1 MKCDEGV
8 GSTYHTQIP
17 ETLQVIP
24 VPLVSAH
31 SQHDNSPNVHVKR
44 ESNKVLAVK
53 RAEVPNAN
61 HELCVMSARR
71 QFTSCVQ
78 GSSTHTHL
86 GSQVHRC
93 RLGLAMWTALSDN
106 HSKQRSKPSRNSC
119 NYWIQSIS

>member
-61 HELCVMSARR
+61 HELCVIVSSRAAFKVHQRTLTSEVK
-71 QFTSCVQ
+71 FTAAVSV
-78 GSSTHTHL
+78 
-86 GSQVHRC
+86 
-93 RLGLAMWTALSDN
+93 
-106 HSKQRSKPSRNSC
+106 
-119 NYWIQSIS
+119 